1 MAESSAE
8 KLSQKVIT
16 EGIRILTVSWIE
28 KLLENWLIFTKI
40 GETGTG
46 FLKARRSNLK
56 CSKN

>member
-16 EGIRILTVSWIE
+16 EGIRILTVSIE

-40 GETGTG
+40 RETGTG
-46 FLKARRSNLK
+46 FLKASRSNLK